1 AELLQ
6 SEQNRVLHMV
16 MADDDLDGILHE
28 IIGFA
33 DAQIPY
39 GASCVMLVN
48 EQASHF
54 TSVLS
59 KRYPPRLLRALQ
71 GMPIRHGCGVGAEAA
86 LRR

>member
-1 AELLQ
+1 SARKRAELLQ

-71 GMPIRHGCGVGAEAA
+71 GMP
-86 LRR
+86 